1 MEVFEPLRVKTFEN
15 TPAKGHPKFETIYG
29 LRYCS
34 INIHLLLHL
43 PDDVELLGPLWV
55 NSCFSFENI
64 NGQLIKK
71 IQGTS
76 NLDSQISKYH
86 LQLLRFASRIS
97 NIRDGPI
104 KNFLLHRE
112 NQVKITESFDGCHS
126 IGSYRKI
133 NEIPVAV
140 QQAMGLNDIGL
151 NNMKYLGKI
160 LYFIKMINC
169 DCYDDECLCAGVHQ
183 VIINTIKILGNL
195 AIDNPPNVVLQHMFQ
210 CEVMDDIIVILV
222 ENLITPCFTIS
233 NNNFLY
239 IAEPVNKCEFE

>member
-1 MEVFEPLRVKTFEN
+1 M
-15 TPAKGHPKFETIYG
+15 Y
-29 LRYCS
+29 
-34 INIHLLLHL
+34 
-43 PDDVELLGPLWV
+43 DVELLGPLWV

-140 QQAMGLNDIGL
+140 QQAMGLNDIGVSLRRYLRLLKGRLLFVAELYQKSLQTNSPFVVYEL

-160 LYFIKMINC
+160 LYFIKMSNC

-222 ENLITPCFTIS
+222 ENLITP
-233 NNNFLY
+233 
-239 IAEPVNKCEFE
+239 